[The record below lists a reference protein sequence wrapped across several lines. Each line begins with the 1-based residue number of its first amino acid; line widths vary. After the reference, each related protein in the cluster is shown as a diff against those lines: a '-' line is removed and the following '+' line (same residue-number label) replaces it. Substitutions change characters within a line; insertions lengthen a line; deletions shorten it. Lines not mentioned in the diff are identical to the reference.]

1 MPSGLSILVPAYN
14 EEQTIVSILEIL
26 FQTQLPDN
34 MIKEVI
40 VVNDCSTDKTPVLLD
55 DFASRHPELPL
66 RILHCPRN
74 QGKSAAIPGIL
85 ENADFGPAPVPTA
98 FMGMRVEPL
107 QEMLSI
113 KVTRLPLSFLD
124 PRTRNQ
130 QGTLKGV

>member
-1 MPSGLSILVPAYN
+1 M
-14 EEQTIVSILEIL
+14 
-26 FQTQLPDN
+26 QLPDN
-34 MIKEVI
+34 MHKEFIVI
-40 VVNDCSTDKTPVLLD
+40 NNCSTDKTPALLD
-55 DFASRHPELPL
+55 DFAIRHPELPL

-98 FMGMRVEPL
+98 FMGMRVEPI

-124 PRTRNQ
+124 PRMRNQ

>member
-1 MPSGLSILVPAYN
+1 
-14 EEQTIVSILEIL
+14 LEL
-26 FQTQLPDN
+26 FLKMQLPDN
-34 MIKEVI
+34 MRKEFIVI
-40 VVNDCSTDKTPVLLD
+40 NNCSTVKTPALLD
-55 DFASRHPELPL
+55 DFAIRHPELPL

-107 QEMLSI
+107 LEMLSI